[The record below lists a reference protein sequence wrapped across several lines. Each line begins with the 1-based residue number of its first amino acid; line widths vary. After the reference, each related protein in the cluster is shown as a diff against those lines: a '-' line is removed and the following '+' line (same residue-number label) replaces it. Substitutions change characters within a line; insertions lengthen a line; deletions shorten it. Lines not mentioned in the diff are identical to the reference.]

1 MCLYAYNKNLEN
13 FINTLWRII
22 FYTIKILVM
31 NYSLSLL
38 LFFPR
43 KARLI
48 SKEIRRTWIVA
59 WHGMACHAPVIISG
73 KMIGKRKPIIF
84 LDVYDI

>member
-31 NYSLSLL
+31 NYSLSLSS
-38 LFFPR
+38 FFSPGKLVSFLR
-43 KARLI
+43 KLGEHEL
-48 SKEIRRTWIVA
+48 SP
-59 WHGMACHAPVIISG
+59 GMACHAPVIISG